1 MKYEEGTVGFLIEE
15 LNKIK
20 DKNKK
25 VYWVETQYDDY
36 SCYGDGFTTTF
47 HLVDGF
53 GEEAIKDGIVLGGER
68 IDCDKEPLSV
78 YSLNEVGTVI
88 FTEIQPPDGYSYLE
102 EYEIQRY
109 EKARDFIYMYEN
121 YTDLMKQNLTWNMI
135 RTVKVVTGY
144 YNFKDFIVEMT
155 PEQCYNYLRENNLV
169 YMEEDDEML

>member
-1 MKYEEGTVGFLIEE
+1 MKYEEGTVGYLIEQ

-36 SCYGDGFTTTF
+36 ACYGDGFTTIF

-68 IDCDKEPLSV
+68 IDYGKEPLSV
-78 YSLNEVGTVI
+78 YSFSEVGTVI
-88 FTEIQPPDGYSYLE
+88 LSTKEQLRPDSFVY
-102 EYEIQRY
+102 RY
-109 EKARDFIYMYEN
+109 EGHKELLDMRVYGFDN
-121 YTDLMKQNLTWNMI
+121 N
-135 RTVKVVTGY
+135 VKVVTGHCD
-144 YNFKDFIVEMT
+144 FKDIVVEMT

-169 YMEEDDEML
+169 YMEEE